1 MQEQKATKI
10 GKLIR
15 KIGIKNLIYLSLF
28 GCIMVVALGVV
39 LYSYR
44 HIPVAEW
51 REYSSGFPRAGAE
64 GVVLQDVQAT
74 WNSAKGNARMELR
87 TAYYPSATLTLSGTK
102 GSGMLL
108 VHFADSKNRQRGDT
122 LSLAYKDGK
131 FVPRKD
137 VDIQA
142 ENETATVLIETGF
155 GDEASYLLHCLNEE
169 EPLWRVYVRQRPQ
182 GSGETYLLGYRTIT
196 ALPISEKQ

>member
-15 KIGIKNLIYLSLF
+15 RIGIKNLIYLSMF
-28 GCIMVVALGVV
+28 GCIMVVALSVV
-39 LYSYR
+39 LHTYR

-51 REYSSGFPRAGAE
+51 REISSGFPRVGAE
-64 GVVLQDVQAT
+64 GVVLQDVQTA
-74 WNSAKGNARMELR
+74 WNSSKGNARLELR
-87 TAYYPSATLTLSGTK
+87 TVYYPSATLTLGGEK

-108 VHFADSKNRQRGDT
+108 VNFVDSKNRQRGDT

-131 FVPRKD
+131 FIARKD

-155 GDEASYLLHCLNEE
+155 GDRDSYLLHCLNEE

-182 GSGETYLLGYRTIT
+182 GSGETYLLGYRSIA
-196 ALPISEKQ
+196 ALPISDKQ